1 MLTDSRVSRG
11 LVLLERDEY
20 GEFLA
25 VAVRATIALAS
36 CSRCKRRTRV
46 LPSDVLPRKVYS
58 LPLIEHELAEYAA
71 GERSLR
77 RVSWEL
83 LGEKTPAHTSLF
95 GWSEGLGAHAL
106 GRARTDER
114 LGLPASR
121 LLAESE
127 ARSPRIGSVLRHEAP
142 VDPRR
147 YRSQARRERLSAM
160 ATLLLVA
167 VLVTG
172 LRSPEALSEWRRL
185 AFTWT
190 RSAVLVFPAT
200 ISCTRIGQVE
210 REKPPTSRPAS
221 HPSSDPCPH
230 PARSPPGALKRSPPS

>member
-1 MLTDSRVSRG
+1 MG
-11 LVLLERDEY
+11 RDEH
-20 GEFLA
+20 GELRSLE
-25 VAVRATIALAS
+25 VRATLALA
-36 CSRCKRRTRV
+36 CCPRCKRRWRV

-58 LPLIEHELAEYAA
+58 LPLIEHELAEYAEGA
-71 GERSLR
+71 RSLR
-77 RVSWEL
+77 EVSWEL
-83 LGEKTPAHTSLF
+83 LGEKTPTHTSLF

-106 GRARTDER
+106 GRARTDVE

-127 ARSPRIGSVLRHEAP
+127 ARCPEIAPVLRHEAP

-172 LRSPEALSEWRRL
+172 MRSPDALGEWRRL

-200 ISCTRIGQVE
+200 ISRTRIGHVQ

-221 HPSSDPCPH
+221 HPSTDPCPH
-230 PARSPPGALKRSPPS
+230 PARSPPGASKRSPPS